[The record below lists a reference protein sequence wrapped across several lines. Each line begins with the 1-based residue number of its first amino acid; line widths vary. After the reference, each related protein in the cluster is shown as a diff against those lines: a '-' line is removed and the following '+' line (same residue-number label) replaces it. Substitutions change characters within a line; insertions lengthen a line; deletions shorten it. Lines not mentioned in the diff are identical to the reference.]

1 MMNWAAVLLAAGAGS
16 RMGHRPKSLLLL
28 DGEPLICRHVQHLE
42 QAGAA
47 MLMYLPTKSELTRAM
62 KSSALKS
69 MSSLRPLS
77 LAAR

>member
-1 MMNWAAVLLAAGAGS
+1 MAGRPACSCANSASPSALTAPNLPPKRLAMKPAA
-16 RMGHRPKSLLLL
+16 R
-28 DGEPLICRHVQHLE
+28 E
-42 QAGAA
+42 A

-77 LAAR
+77 LAAK